1 VSTVEVRPGRRVG
14 VEVSSGAVGPP
25 GLAGPPGPPGESGG
39 FTVPRGSFGHQT
51 NPDQLPETGFIPVDF
66 DGPGRPAAGFQL
78 AVGESMQYT
87 LNGFLYVFVGPA
99 ALPGGWY
106 NAGQARGPTGPI
118 GETGPPGEEGR
129 QGPPGQQGPI
139 GNPGPTGA
147 QGSPGPQGAQGER
160 GLDGTPGATGPPGP
174 PGTPGADPDVDKA
187 YVDAQDGLR
196 LQLSGGAMTGPIFL
210 GPGFTPTID
219 DMAAP
224 KSYVDQRVD
233 LRVAKS
239 GDTMT
244 GQLLLPP
251 LGGGTQAAS
260 AMPKQYIDEQ
270 DLFLY
275 SQVAENLVT
284 PLRTELLGIIAA
296 LTTRVAALEAL
307 VRPIQ
312 VYERVADI
320 VVPLGGNE
328 VALAQ
333 LTLPAGVHLMS
344 AVASFKLLSVN
355 APYQVDVRFTS
366 NPTGPFS
373 GARAAQLTLHPAIG
387 PQSVALGP
395 TQFTLPAGG
404 ATVYLMA
411 STRSVQSGGGGGDVV
426 TCVES
431 TTEFNRPGATA
442 IIAA

>member
-1 VSTVEVRPGRRVG
+1 VTHVEVRPGRRVAIG
-14 VEVSSGAVGPP
+14 VSSGTVGPP
-25 GLAGPPGPPGESGG
+25 GLSGPPGPPGESGG
-39 FTVPRGSFGHQT
+39 FTVPRGSFGDLT
-51 NPDQLPETGFIPVDF
+51 TPADLPESGLIPPDF

-78 AVGESMQYT
+78 GVGDSMQYT
-87 LNGFLYVFVGPA
+87 RDGFLWVFVGPS
-99 ALPGGWY
+99 ALPGGWF
-106 NAGQARGPTGPI
+106 NAGQARGPQGPP
-118 GETGPPGEEGR
+118 GVTGPPGEEGR
-129 QGPPGQQGPI
+129 QGPPGIQGPV
-139 GNPGPTGA
+139 GGPGPQGLPGA
-147 QGSPGPQGAQGER
+147 PGPQGAQGER
-160 GLDGTPGATGPPGP
+160 GQDGTPGATGPPGP
-174 PGTPGADPDVDKA
+174 PGTPGADPDVDRA
-187 YVDAQDGLR
+187 YVDAADALR

-210 GPGFTPTID
+210 GPGFTPSID

-224 KSYVDQRVD
+224 KGYVDLGVGQ
-233 LRVAKS
+233 RVAKT

-251 LGGGTQAAS
+251 LGGGTQSAS
-260 AMPKQYIDEQ
+260 AMPKQYIDDQ

-284 PLRTELLGIIAA
+284 PLRTELLAIIAA

-312 VYERVADI
+312 TFERVSDI
-320 VVPLGGNE
+320 VVPIGNE
-328 VALAQ
+328 IALAQ
-333 LTLPAGVHLMS
+333 LTLPAGVHVMS
-344 AVASFKLLSVN
+344 AIASFKLQSAN
-355 APYQVDVRFTS
+355 APYQVDVRFTA
-366 NPTGPFS
+366 NPTGPFA